1 MKKFIGQVISNK
13 MVKTAVVEVKRQKI
27 HPLYRKRLT
36 IKKKYHVHDEIGVK
50 VGDWVKFVE
59 TRPISKLKHFV
70 VVSTPSK

>member
-1 MKKFIGQVISNK
+1 MKKFIGRVISNK

-27 HPLYRKRLT
+27 HPLYQKRLT

-59 TRPISKLKHFV
+59 TRPISKTKKWKITEV
-70 VVSTPSK
+70 VK